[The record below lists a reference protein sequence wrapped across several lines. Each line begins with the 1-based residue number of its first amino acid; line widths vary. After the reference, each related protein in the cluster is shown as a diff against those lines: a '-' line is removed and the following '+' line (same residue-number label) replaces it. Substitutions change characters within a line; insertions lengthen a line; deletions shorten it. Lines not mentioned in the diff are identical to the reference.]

1 MLSLLKSGL
10 DPVLVEQFI
19 NFEFKNIRGIF
30 FFFFNSLKGFGKGN
44 SRMEM
49 TVTVASFKHVQYSW
63 FLMHV
68 CIRDKNDISHR
79 KDTLL
84 DLCFLFR
91 VVRSRSYCNY

>member
-49 TVTVASFKHVQYSW
+49 T
-63 FLMHV
+63 
-68 CIRDKNDISHR
+68 
-79 KDTLL
+79 
-84 DLCFLFR
+84 
-91 VVRSRSYCNY
+91 